1 MNTPVQIQTK
11 GNGMDVQKDRRTERW
26 KERKTGQNDGNME
39 GSMKD
44 RMSRVTL
51 NDPVTFDMGINII
64 LIKKKSFIF
73 LYLLFSYY
81 LATSE

>member
-44 RMSRVTL
+44 RNTEGQTVKGNT
-51 NDPVTFDMGINII
+51 
-64 LIKKKSFIF
+64 
-73 LYLLFSYY
+73 
-81 LATSE
+81 